1 MKKKKN
7 GKETKGEERGKGNFL
22 EKKEQ
27 IYEKQGWK
35 YIGLCQGW
43 VKKILPPTHE
53 KYWSAFKI
61 LNIYYYKITIFKV

>member
-27 IYEKQGWK
+27 IYEKQG
-35 YIGLCQGW
+35 
-43 VKKILPPTHE
+43 
-53 KYWSAFKI
+53 
-61 LNIYYYKITIFKV
+61 